1 MYCAGAPALIINS
14 IAARQIKFSL
24 IVHPPSDIDRIYK
37 IYKIL
42 RIESKPRQSC
52 KSCLFPLFQDVA
64 HFQLAPLPPDL
75 QNFRGERAQLLFD
88 FAAVFQP
95 IRTRIAARQRERA
108 CSFAR
113 RGRNA
118 RDHLIDVELRRPKL
132 GLHPFQRASRFGVA
146 FRNCV
151 EQSPANESRAEE
163 RLAVFV
169 LRVAPSGPHHAAG
182 RRATTSALL
191 VAATADVEDA
201 ARREETV
208 ERRDQFSARQ
218 PVLEIWLGFQPFS
231 FRAGAANAKHE
242 FALAARLAEFDQL
255 ITARGPCAARLA
267 D

>member
-1 MYCAGAPALIINS
+1 MHTQGA
-14 IAARQIKFSL
+14 FS
-24 IVHPPSDIDRIYK
+24 
-37 IYKIL
+37 
-42 RIESKPRQSC
+42 
-52 KSCLFPLFQDVA
+52 LFQDVA
-64 HFQLAPLPPDL
+64 DFQLAPPPPDL

-88 FAAVFQP
+88 LAAVFQP
-95 IRTRIAARQRERA
+95 LRTRVAARQRER
-108 CSFAR
+108 SYRFAR

-151 EQSPANESRAEE
+151 EQSPANESRAED

-169 LRVAPSGPHHAAG
+169 LRIAASGPHHAAG
-182 RRATTSALL
+182 RRTTTSALL

-218 PVLEIWLGFQPFS
+218 PVLEIRLCFQSFS
-231 FRAGAANAKHE
+231 FRAGAPRAEHG
-242 FALAARLAEFDQL
+242 FALVARLVWLTEVDQL
-255 ITARGPCAARLA
+255 ITTRFACAADAAFRR
-267 D
+267 DS